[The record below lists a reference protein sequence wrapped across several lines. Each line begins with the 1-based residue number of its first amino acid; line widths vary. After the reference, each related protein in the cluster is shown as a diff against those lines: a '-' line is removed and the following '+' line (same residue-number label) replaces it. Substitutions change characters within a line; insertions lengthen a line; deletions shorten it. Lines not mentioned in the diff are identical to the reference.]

1 MISFGIPLEESYLRY
16 RLSVLMKEE
25 NNSLR
30 KGRLYIPDSYNLMG
44 TADPTGTLKEDEV
57 CVILYVSFSVSL
69 PCVCVSFSFS
79 FYLNDNGFLSYMLY
93 DRRNKLFWL
102 YCVFDLLVIIDSF
115 SSSVWSL
122 VSTNIFLIL

>member
-57 CVILYVSFSVSL
+57 CVILYVSFSGRARIQKTISDIKLCCIVFVERVITAVVL
-69 PCVCVSFSFS
+69 E
-79 FYLNDNGFLSYMLY
+79 YLLNEILS
-93 DRRNKLFWL
+93 KHKE
-102 YCVFDLLVIIDSF
+102 
-115 SSSVWSL
+115 
-122 VSTNIFLIL
+122 

>member
-1 MISFGIPLEESYLRY
+1 MLTVAEKYGEIDDNFLGKLMISFGIPLEESYLRY

-57 CVILYVSFSVSL
+57 CVILYVSFSGRARIQKTIS
-69 PCVCVSFSFS
+69 
-79 FYLNDNGFLSYMLY
+79 DI
-93 DRRNKLFWL
+93 KLCWR
-102 YCVFDLLVIIDSF
+102 V
-115 SSSVWSL
+115 
-122 VSTNIFLIL
+122 